1 LLIAADRLVARR
13 SESGKG
19 RSLSHF
25 GLVLRGPRAVQIGLG
40 LVRAHYPELDP
51 VWPKPDAGLWKETA
65 RRPVSGSV
73 LADFS
78 LPTDEDGNLG
88 AWTACRRILADEEDG
103 AEGGAM
109 AGKTDFAMLLGAL
122 EAEAQPRPE
131 RRKERHGLRKGI
143 VLAGRVALASG
154 MRKPAV
160 AAEVGDQAL
169 HRIALDYLE
178 EGRLLPC
185 AILAD
190 HLPADRF
197 PRDDLSRILAACLAR
212 GQRVTA
218 DLPGLFDA
226 PLGCD
231 AGVLLATLLLEGQAS
246 DVAAFCTPGDD
257 WLSGLPPGLQDL
269 IVHAAR
275 LAATGPGRRIVI
287 PETAP
292 RKPDEGAFRAALKEI
307 AAVVEAERQRSLVG
321 EPKQVIHL
329 QRALFE
335 TPGAF
340 QHELHAV
347 HAGSSGMA
355 EPDLASAVQ
364 ALVEGRRGDLH
375 DDLLAKARK
384 AGTVT
389 DSKKL
394 AQGYWSQRNDAVARE
409 THDGKVMLNLGGRYT
424 ERATIDIF
432 AIVIARL
439 VPYLIARADP
449 DLAGLAQAARA
460 LQADL
465 DATCPAAEFPRRILA
480 RRLAKGQDISVHRD
494 APWVLPL
501 VRDADLSR
509 GNWGRAF
516 DGWLHCEFPA
526 GTEFRE
532 VLDWFTGKR
541 LPASLHYPLHD
552 LPQREMMLR
561 AHEITEMAQENQIV
575 GKRELLPALRK
586 ALERITAP
594 LRDQRLPALGQ
605 LCAIDGLLPPA
616 RCASIRATMAR
627 AETILRK
634 AALDAPE
641 DDLILELDDLI
652 KEIEAH
658 EEEGLVLVQARLAQ
672 MTEQF
677 EPEFLQGLSA
687 QGRRD
692 HAQGPGLLRPL
703 RDLRALHAFALH
715 HRDFRS
721 VALGLDVSATRQI
734 MAQDGRLEPDA
745 LQGLDR
751 DGLAVFRHL
760 RASQGHE
767 VASLAEIR
775 DVLAPALCRFLGLGL
790 GLPASPGIEVLRE
803 ADAWHILVHS
813 PEAETVGLR
822 PGASRIEVIVP
833 DSDQGEPL
841 AYHSPTEPI
850 LVLGRRAD
858 SPGLSSH
865 ALTLNHRQ
873 IALAASQPA
882 AMPRRL
888 YLLSCLFEQKRMTGT
903 AALSDWWATLPA
915 EPALRRDWFERLL
928 APGWMG
934 PAPWDKVP
942 PLIQRLAAWMI
953 VIEGEFDI
961 LQDGGSLSLQRIHD
975 LCRFWVDMQDAGVIP
990 AGGENLPQA
999 KDAALVLF
1007 GERVRRLVRRA
1018 V

>member
-1 LLIAADRLVARR
+1 
-13 SESGKG
+13 
-19 RSLSHF
+19 
-25 GLVLRGPRAVQIGLG
+25 
-40 LVRAHYPELDP
+40 
-51 VWPKPDAGLWKETA
+51 
-65 RRPVSGSV
+65 
-73 LADFS
+73 
-78 LPTDEDGNLG
+78 
-88 AWTACRRILADEEDG
+88 
-103 AEGGAM
+103 
-109 AGKTDFAMLLGAL
+109 
-122 EAEAQPRPE
+122 
-131 RRKERHGLRKGI
+131 
-143 VLAGRVALASG
+143 

-169 HRIALDYLE
+169 RRIALDYLE
-178 EGRLLPC
+178 DGRLLPC

-190 HLPADRF
+190 HLPADHF
-197 PRDDLSRILAACLAR
+197 PRNGLSRILAACLAR

-226 PLGCD
+226 PLSCD
-231 AGVLLATLLLEGQAS
+231 AGVLLATLLLEGQAA
-246 DVAAFCTPGDD
+246 DVAAFCAPGDD

-269 IVHAAR
+269 IVPAAR

-307 AAVVEAERQRSLVG
+307 AAVVEVERQRSLVG
-321 EPKQVIHL
+321 EPKQAIHL

-347 HAGSSGMA
+347 HAGSSKMA
-355 EPDLASAVQ
+355 EPALARAVQ
-364 ALVEGRRGDLH
+364 ALVEGRQGDL
-375 DDLLAKARK
+375 DEDLLAKARK
-384 AGTVT
+384 AGTVA
-389 DSKKL
+389 DSKAL
-394 AQGYWSQRNDAVARE
+394 ARGYWSRRNDAVARE

-424 ERATIDIF
+424 ERATIEIF
-432 AIVIARL
+432 AIVITRL

-465 DATCPAAEFPRRILA
+465 ETTCPAAEIPRRILA

-494 APWVLPL
+494 APWVLPP
-501 VRDADLSR
+501 VQDADLSR
-509 GNWGRAF
+509 GNWARAF

-541 LPASLHYPLHD
+541 LPAGLHD
-552 LPQREMMLR
+552 PQREMMLR
-561 AHEITEMAQENQIV
+561 AHEITEMAQGNRIV
-575 GKRELLPALRK
+575 GKRELQPALRK

-658 EEEGLVLVQARLAQ
+658 EDEGLVHVQARLTQ
-672 MTEQF
+672 MMEQF
-677 EPEFLQGLSA
+677 EPELLQGLSA

-734 MAQDGRLEPDA
+734 MAQDGRLDPDA
-745 LQGLDR
+745 LHGLDR

-760 RASQGHE
+760 RASKGQD
-767 VASLAEIR
+767 VASLAEIH
-775 DVLAPALCRFLGLGL
+775 DVLAPALCRFLGLGP

-803 ADAWHILVHS
+803 TNAWHILVHS
-813 PEAETVGLR
+813 PEAETVGLW

-833 DSDQGEPL
+833 DSDQGEAL

-850 LVLGRRAD
+850 IVLGRRAD
-858 SPGLSSH
+858 SPGLASH
-865 ALTLNHRQ
+865 ALTMNHRQ

-928 APGWMG
+928 APDWMG
-934 PAPWDKVP
+934 PAPWGKVP

-961 LQDGGSLSLQRIHD
+961 LQDGGSLSMHRIHD

-990 AGGENLPQA
+990 AGGESPQQA
-999 KDAALVLF
+999 GDPALVLF
-1007 GERVRRLVRRA
+1007 GERVMRLVRRA